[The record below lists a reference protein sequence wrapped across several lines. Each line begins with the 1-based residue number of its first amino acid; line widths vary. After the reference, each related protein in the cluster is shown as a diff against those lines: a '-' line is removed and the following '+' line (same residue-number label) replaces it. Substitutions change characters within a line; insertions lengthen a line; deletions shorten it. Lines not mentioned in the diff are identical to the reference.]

1 MRLSGLP
8 CGGEGGGPKFSD
20 SDFGQQ
26 ESAGIV
32 EQRRV
37 IALVSRV
44 PCPRNFL
51 SLAHVCKASECCA
64 DPGVEATKPK
74 DEDFRDVW
82 PRRTA
87 PSRSRAAWSSPCPMR
102 CSALSWK
109 TATRCL
115 PTSVARC
122 GSTTSASCPRTGWW
136 WRCLPTT
143 CPVAAL
149 CTDTSKS
156 RSKKPTRDRT
166 GSRSREGEPERQ
178 ADLRQVQ

>member
-1 MRLSGLP
+1 YRHSRGYSSALSMPLSGLP
-8 CGGEGGGPKFSD
+8 CEGDCGRPEFSD
-20 SDFGQQ
+20 SDFDQHV
-26 ESAGIV
+26 SAGIV
-32 EQRRV
+32 KQRCV

-44 PCPRNFL
+44 PCLRNFL

-74 DEDFRDVW
+74 DEDFRDVC

-87 PSRSRAAWSSPCPMR
+87 PSRPRAAWSSPCPMR

-109 TATRCL
+109 TATKCS

-136 WRCLPTT
+136 WSCLPTT

-149 CTDTSKS
+149 CTATSKS
-156 RSKKPTRDRT
+156 PNK
-166 GSRSREGEPERQ
+166 
-178 ADLRQVQ
+178 